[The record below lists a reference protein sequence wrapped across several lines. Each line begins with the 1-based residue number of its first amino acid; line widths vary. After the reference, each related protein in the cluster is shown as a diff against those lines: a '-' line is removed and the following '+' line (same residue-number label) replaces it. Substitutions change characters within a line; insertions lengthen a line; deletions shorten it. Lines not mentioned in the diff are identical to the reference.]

1 MFTKKIH
8 VFKAGDQTS
17 AQGVQRTFSPKDLQQ
32 VVDTYDPTIHEA
44 PLVIG
49 HQGDNDSVPSFG
61 WIKGFSRQG
70 DNLYADVEFTDTAK
84 DLVKDGHYRKVSISF
99 YSPDSQIN
107 PNPGKWSAR
116 HLALL
121 GAAPPAVKGL
131 EPFSFSEEEGVFEF
145 AATMLSP
152 EDIFDDELGP
162 SLIKDRSPIEM
173 LKEKLEAVRN
183 DMSAAVGQLQDS
195 NEDQKETEVEDAATQ
210 VGSELDQEQD
220 EEASPENPSSQYS
233 EHEIAQQTADLEDN
247 LPEESFMEDGKISRK
262 HVKGA
267 NGQVMQVVENV
278 YKEKVKAK
286 MAELSSD
293 MDEQHGEMPEA
304 FKKNAAKMKAKAK
317 GVEDKSHEEIG
328 KELSAGKNPF
338 AKDHAESTAERKEAA
353 DRGFEAK
360 RQRKAGKF
368 GQAHETE
375 ELMKAEDHAEL
386 EYDEVSDKT
395 NPSPGVVK
403 FGKKAANPEKDFGR
417 YDTARSDTDS
427 YGKRMEVG
435 EEDES
440 GETGRFETAM
450 NGEQDADRLHTA
462 KNGAQEADRKK
473 TAKSDDANKRFEG
486 EEEAEEHINNMD
498 QYDVDAKSYGINAP
512 KTASGSNPAGR
523 EDSDTKVPTETEE
536 TPDDTIFAVGVTN
549 VMSDKN
555 MRVLRQTSSQGRA
568 AVKGGAIDHA
578 EPEAAEVTSEL
589 GVTAHAEEKG
599 KKKQLSGDFDGS
611 DNEIVGP
618 SGAYAERG
626 EKKATEKQ
634 LQPGQF
640 DKADEADQTV
650 GPDGAYAEDCK
661 KVGKK
666 NLSGDFEGGPNQ
678 IAERSGGAFSEKK
691 KPYTKTGF
699 GSTYEEEG
707 EEGGE
712 DVGYSESDDFCGMN
726 YGMGSMGQAR
736 SMNAGPDM
744 SAMFEELK
752 ALKEENG
759 RIKREYQESKMNAR
773 KEKIAQFV
781 DSLYSEGKIVDGI
794 MPQRELQS
802 YCEGLEF
809 GTLEFSE
816 GETPATKLLGLLNSL
831 PPMVTYGE
839 MVPGGNF
846 QYSEEDLDPHAKA
859 LRLVETEGLDYVE
872 ALKRSMYS

>member
-1 MFTKKIH
+1 VFTKRIH

-17 AQGVQRTFSPKDLQQ
+17 AQGVQRTFSPKDLQE
-32 VVDTYDPTIHEA
+32 VVDTYSPDIHEA

-131 EPFSFSEEEGVFEF
+131 EPFSFSEKEGVFEF
-145 AATMLSP
+145 AATTLSP

-162 SLIKDRSPIEM
+162 SLIKDKSPIEM

-183 DMSAAVGQLQDS
+183 DMNAAVGQLQDS
-195 NEDQKETEVEDAATQ
+195 TEDQQETEVGETAAPAEEE
-210 VGSELDQEQD
+210 VDEEQD

-233 EHEIAQQTADLEDN
+233 EHEIVQQTADLEDN

-262 HVKGA
+262 QAKGA
-267 NGQVMQVVENV
+267 HGQVMQVVENV

-317 GVEDKSHEEIG
+317 GGDVDEKSHEEIG

-338 AKDHAESTAERKEAA
+338 SKDHGEVPEAFKKNIEKMKAKSDGEDKKANPFADHAE
-353 DRGFEAK
+353 D
-360 RQRKAGKF
+360 
-368 GQAHETE
+368 
-375 ELMKAEDHAEL
+375 
-386 EYDEVSDKT
+386 DE
-395 NPSPGVVK
+395 
-403 FGKKAANPEKDFGR
+403 FGR

-435 EEDES
+435 EEGPD
-440 GETGRFETAM
+440 GDTGRMKTAK
-450 NGEQDADRLHTA
+450 NGEQQADRMNTA
-462 KNGAQEADRKK
+462 KNGAQEVDRKR
-473 TAKSDDANKRFEG
+473 TAKSNDADKRFEG

-498 QYDVDAKSYGINAP
+498 QYDVDEASYGVNKP

-536 TPDDTIFAVGVTN
+536 TPDDTVFAVGVKN

-578 EPEAAEVTSEL
+578 EPEAAEETSEL

-599 KKKQLSGDFDGS
+599 KKKQLSGEFEGG

-626 EKKATEKQ
+626 EKKSTEKQ

-640 DKADEADQTV
+640 DKADEVDQTV

-678 IAERSGGAFSEKK
+678 IAERSGGAYSEKK

-726 YGMGSMGQAR
+726 YGMGSMGQSR
-736 SMNAGPDM
+736 PMNAGPDM

-759 RIKREYQESKMNAR
+759 RIKREYQESKMNSR

-781 DSLYSEGKIVDGI
+781 DSLYSEGKMVDGI
-794 MPQRELQS
+794 MPQSQLQS

-809 GTLEFSE
+809 GTLEFAE
-816 GETPATKLLGLLNSL
+816 GETPATKLLGLLNNL

-839 MVPGGNF
+839 MVPGGSF

-872 ALKRSMYS
+872 AIKRTMFS

>member
-1 MFTKKIH
+1 VFTKKIH

-32 VVDTYDPTIHEA
+32 VVDTYDPSIHEA

-145 AATMLSP
+145 AATTLSP

-162 SLIKDRSPIEM
+162 TLIVEKSPIEM

-183 DMSAAVGQLQDS
+183 DMSAAVADLQDS
-195 NEDQKETEVEDAATQ
+195 DEDQKETEVEDAAAQ
-210 VGSELDQEQD
+210 AGSELDQDQD
-220 EEASPENPSSQYS
+220 EEASPDNPSSQYS

-262 HVKGA
+262 HAKGA
-267 NGQVMQVVENV
+267 HGQVMQVVENV

-317 GVEDKSHEEIG
+317 GVEGKSHDEIG

-338 AKDHAESTAERKEAA
+338 ANHNEPE
-353 DRGFEAK
+353 F
-360 RQRKAGKF
+360 
-368 GQAHETE
+368 
-375 ELMKAEDHAEL
+375 
-386 EYDEVSDKT
+386 DEVGEKS

-403 FGKKAANPEKDFGR
+403 FGKKKESEEEA
-417 YDTARSDTDS
+417 TD
-427 YGKRMEVG
+427 V
-435 EEDES
+435 
-440 GETGRFETAM
+440 GRFETARSDDDSYATRM
-450 NGEQDADRLHTA
+450 TPGKQGADGDVERMKTAKNAEQDTDRMHTA
-462 KNGAQEADRKK
+462 KNGAQEVNRKK
-473 TAKSDDANKRFEG
+473 TAKSDDADKRFEG
-486 EEEAEEHINNMD
+486 EEEAEEHIENMD
-498 QYDVDAKSYGINAP
+498 QYDVDEASYGVNKP

-523 EDSDTKVPTETEE
+523 EDADTKVPTETEE
-536 TPDDTIFAVGVTN
+536 TPDDTVFAVGMTN
-549 VMSDKN
+549 VMNDKN

-568 AVKGGAIDHA
+568 AVKGGPIDHA
-578 EPEAAEVTSEL
+578 EPEPAEETSEL

-599 KKKQLSGDFDGS
+599 KKKQLSGEFEGG

-618 SGAYAERG
+618 SGAYAEKG

-650 GPDGAYAEDCK
+650 GPDGAYAEE
-661 KVGKK
+661 GKK
-666 NLSGDFEGGPNQ
+666 KQLSGDFEGGPN
-678 IAERSGGAFSEKK
+678 ETVKRSGGAFSEKK

-699 GSTYEEEG
+699 GSTYDEEG
-707 EEGGE
+707 GEEDGE
-712 DVGYSESDDFCGMN
+712 DVGYSESEDFCGMN
-726 YGMGSMGQAR
+726 YGMGSMGQSR
-736 SMNAGPDM
+736 PMNAGPDM

-752 ALKEENG
+752 ALKEENN

-794 MPQRELQS
+794 MPQHELQS

-816 GETPATKLLGLLNSL
+816 GETPATKLLGLLNNL

-839 MVPGGNF
+839 MVPGGSF

>member
-1 MFTKKIH
+1 VFTKKIH

-32 VVDTYDPTIHEA
+32 VVDTYDPTVHEA

-49 HQGDNDSVPSFG
+49 HQGDNDSVPSYG

-131 EPFSFSEEEGVFEF
+131 EPFSFSEKDGVFDY
-145 AATMLSP
+145 AATTLSP
-152 EDIFDDELGP
+152 EDIFDEELGP
-162 SLIKDRSPIEM
+162 TLIVEKSPIEM

-183 DMSAAVGQLQDS
+183 DMNAAVADLQES
-195 NEDQKETEVEDAATQ
+195 NGDQQETEVEEADGSATT
-210 VGSELDQEQD
+210 ELSQDQD
-220 EEASPENPSSQYS
+220 ENQLDEDASAENPSSQYS

-247 LPEESFMEDGKISRK
+247 LPEDSFMEDGKISRK
-262 HVKGA
+262 QAKGA
-267 NGQVMQVVENV
+267 HGQVMQVVENV

-304 FKKNAAKMKAKAK
+304 FKKNAEKMKAKAK
-317 GVEDKSHEEIG
+317 AKGGEEEDGEKMSGSDIG
-328 KELSAGKNPF
+328 KSFAKGKNPF
-338 AKDHAESTAERKEAA
+338 ADHAE
-353 DRGFEAK
+353 D
-360 RQRKAGKF
+360 
-368 GQAHETE
+368 E
-375 ELMKAEDHAEL
+375 E
-386 EYDEVSDKT
+386 
-395 NPSPGVVK
+395 
-403 FGKKAANPEKDFGR
+403 GR
-417 YDTARSDTDS
+417 YETARNSDDS
-427 YGKRMEVG
+427 YGTRMKVG
-435 EEDES
+435 KGGDADRMSTAKS
-440 GETGRFETAM
+440 GA
-450 NGEQDADRLHTA
+450 QDADRMHTA
-462 KNGAQEADRKK
+462 KNGELDADRKK
-473 TAKSDDANKRFEG
+473 TAKSDEDGDRFAG
-486 EEEAEEHINNMD
+486 EEEAEDRINNMD
-498 QYDVDAKSYGINAP
+498 QYDTDESSYGVNKP
-512 KTASGSNPAGR
+512 KTASGANPAGR

-536 TPDDTIFAVGVTN
+536 TPDDTVFAVGMTN

-568 AVKGGAIDHA
+568 AVKGGSIDHG
-578 EPEAAEVTSEL
+578 EPEPAEVTSDL

-599 KKKQLSGDFDGS
+599 KKKQLSGDFEGG
-611 DNEIVGP
+611 DNETVGP
-618 SGAYAERG
+618 SGAYSERG
-626 EKKATEKQ
+626 EKKSSEKQ
-634 LQPGQF
+634 LSGQF
-640 DKADEADQTV
+640 DKVDEADQTV
-650 GPDGAYAEDCK
+650 GPDGAYAEGGK
-661 KVGKK
+661 KGDKK
-666 NLSGDFEGGPNQ
+666 NLSGDFEGGPN
-678 IAERSGGAFSEKK
+678 ETVDKMGGAYAEKK
-691 KPYTKTGF
+691 SPYTKTGF

-707 EEGGE
+707 EEVDE
-712 DVGYSESDDFCGMN
+712 DDFNETDDFCGME
-726 YGMGSMGQAR
+726 YGMGSMGQSR
-736 SMNAGPDM
+736 PMNMGHDM
-744 SAMFEELK
+744 AAMFEELK

-794 MPQRELQS
+794 MPQHELQS

-816 GETPATKLLGLLNSL
+816 GETPATKLLGLLNNL

-839 MVPGGNF
+839 MVPGGSF

>member
-1 MFTKKIH
+1 VFTKKIH

-145 AATMLSP
+145 AATTLSP

-162 SLIKDRSPIEM
+162 SLIKDKSPIEM

-183 DMSAAVGQLQDS
+183 DMSAAVGELQDS

-210 VGSELDQEQD
+210 EGSELDEEQD

-247 LPEESFMEDGKISRK
+247 LPEEPFMEDGKISRK
-262 HVKGA
+262 HAKGA

-293 MDEQHGEMPEA
+293 MDEQHGELPEA
-304 FKKNAAKMKAKAK
+304 FKKNMGKGKKAAPKAGEKK
-317 GVEDKSHEEIG
+317 PSSEIG
-328 KELSAGKNPF
+328 GAFAKGKNPF
-338 AKDHAESTAERKEAA
+338 TGGAAEGSADHAE
-353 DRGFEAK
+353 D
-360 RQRKAGKF
+360 
-368 GQAHETE
+368 
-375 ELMKAEDHAEL
+375 
-386 EYDEVSDKT
+386 DE
-395 NPSPGVVK
+395 
-403 FGKKAANPEKDFGR
+403 FGR

-440 GETGRFETAM
+440 GNTRRMETAM
-450 NGEQDADRLHTA
+450 NGEQDADRLNTA
-462 KNGAQEADRKK
+462 KNGAQEANRKK
-473 TAKSDDANKRFEG
+473 TAKSDDADKRFEG
-486 EEEAEEHINNMD
+486 EKDAEERINNGD
-498 QYDVDAKSYGINAP
+498 QYDADEAGYGVNKP

-536 TPDDTIFAVGVTN
+536 TPDDTVFAVDVN
-549 VMSDKN
+549 SVMGDKN

-568 AVKGGAIDHA
+568 AVKGGAINHA
-578 EPEAAEVTSEL
+578 EPEAAEETSEL

-599 KKKQLSGDFDGS
+599 KKKQLSGEFEGG

-618 SGAYAERG
+618 SGAFCEEPG
-626 EKKATEKQ
+626 EKKSKEKQ
-634 LQPGQF
+634 LSGQF
-640 DKADEADQTV
+640 DKVDEANQTV
-650 GPDGAYAEDCK
+650 GPDGAYAEEGK

-666 NLSGDFEGGPNQ
+666 NLSGDFEGGPNETVKQ
-678 IAERSGGAFSEKK
+678 SGGAFSEKKK

-712 DVGYSESDDFCGMN
+712 DVGYAESDDFCGMN

-736 SMNAGPDM
+736 PMNAGPDM

-759 RIKREYQESKMNAR
+759 RIKREYQESKMNSR

-816 GETPATKLLGLLNSL
+816 GETAATKLLGLLNNL

-839 MVPGGNF
+839 MVPGGSF
-846 QYSEEDLDPHAKA
+846 QYSEEELDPHARA
-859 LRLVETEGLDYVE
+859 LRLVETEGLAYVE

>member
-1 MFTKKIH
+1 VFQKKIH

-32 VVDTYDPTIHEA
+32 VVDTYDPTVHEA

-49 HQGDNDSVPSFG
+49 HQGDNDSVPSYG

-107 PNPGKWSAR
+107 PSPGKWSAR

-131 EPFSFSEEEGVFEF
+131 EPFSFSEKDGVFDY
-145 AATMLSP
+145 AAVTLSP
-152 EDIFDDELGP
+152 EDIFDEELGP
-162 SLIKDRSPIEM
+162 TLIVEKSPIEM

-183 DMSAAVGQLQDS
+183 DMNAAVADLQES
-195 NEDQKETEVEDAATQ
+195 NGDQQETEVEEADGSAAT
-210 VGSELDQEQD
+210 ELSQDQD
-220 EEASPENPSSQYS
+220 ENQPDEAGDENPSSQYS

-247 LPEESFMEDGKISRK
+247 LPEEPFMEDGKISRK
-262 HVKGA
+262 QAKGA

-304 FKKNAAKMKAKAK
+304 FKKNAEKMKAKAK
-317 GVEDKSHEEIG
+317 GGAEESENPFAKEHGEMPEAFKKNMGKGKKSDSEGEGKPSGSEIG
-328 KELSAGKNPF
+328 KSFAKGKNPF
-338 AKDHAESTAERKEAA
+338 TDHAE
-353 DRGFEAK
+353 D
-360 RQRKAGKF
+360 
-368 GQAHETE
+368 
-375 ELMKAEDHAEL
+375 
-386 EYDEVSDKT
+386 DE
-395 NPSPGVVK
+395 
-403 FGKKAANPEKDFGR
+403 FGR
-417 YDTARSDTDS
+417 YETARNDDDS
-427 YGKRMEVG
+427 YGKRMEPGKQGADG
-435 EEDES
+435 EVE
-440 GETGRFETAM
+440 RM
-450 NGEQDADRLHTA
+450 KTA
-462 KNGAQEADRKK
+462 KNGEQQADRLNTAKNGSQEADRKK
-473 TAKSDDANKRFEG
+473 TAKSDDADKRFEG
-486 EEEAEEHINNMD
+486 EESAKEQIENMD
-498 QYDVDAKSYGINAP
+498 QYDADESSYGVNKP
-512 KTASGSNPAGR
+512 KTASGANPAGR

-536 TPDDTIFAVGVTN
+536 TPDDTVFAVGMTN

-578 EPEAAEVTSEL
+578 EPEADEETSEL

-599 KKKQLSGDFDGS
+599 KKKQLSGEFEGG
-611 DNEIVGP
+611 DNETVGP
-618 SGAYAERG
+618 SGAYSERG
-626 EKKATEKQ
+626 EKKSSEKQ
-634 LQPGQF
+634 LSGQF
-640 DKADEADQTV
+640 DKVDEADQTV
-650 GPDGAYAEDCK
+650 GPDGAYAEE
-661 KVGKK
+661 GKK
-666 NLSGDFEGGPNQ
+666 KQLSGDFEGGPNETVKQ
-678 IAERSGGAFSEKK
+678 SGGAFSEKK

-707 EEGGE
+707 EEEGGE
-712 DVGYSESDDFCGMN
+712 DVGYSESEDFCGME
-726 YGMGSMGQAR
+726 YGMGSMGQSR

-781 DSLYSEGKIVDGI
+781 DSLYSEGKIVDGV

-816 GETPATKLLGLLNSL
+816 GETPATKLLGLLNNL

-839 MVPGGNF
+839 MVPGGSF

-872 ALKRSMYS
+872 ALKRSMFS

>member
-1 MFTKKIH
+1 VFTKKIH

-32 VVDTYDPTIHEA
+32 VVDTYDPTVHEA

-49 HQGDNDSVPSFG
+49 HQGDNDSVPSYG

-131 EPFSFSEEEGVFEF
+131 EPFSFSEKDGVFDY
-145 AATMLSP
+145 AAMTLSP
-152 EDIFDDELGP
+152 EDIFDEELGP
-162 SLIKDRSPIEM
+162 TLIVEKSPIEM

-183 DMSAAVGQLQDS
+183 DMNAAVADLQES
-195 NEDQKETEVEDAATQ
+195 NGDQQETEVEEADGSAAT
-210 VGSELDQEQD
+210 ELSQDQDEEQD
-220 EEASPENPSSQYS
+220 EDASAENPSSQYS

-247 LPEESFMEDGKISRK
+247 LPEDSFMEDGKISRK
-262 HVKGA
+262 QAKGA
-267 NGQVMQVVENV
+267 HGQVMQVVENV

-304 FKKNAAKMKAKAK
+304 FKKNAEKMKAKAK
-317 GVEDKSHEEIG
+317 GGAEES
-328 KELSAGKNPF
+328 ENPF
-338 AKDHAESTAERKEAA
+338 AKEHGEMPEAFKKNAEKMKAKAKGGEEKSENPFADHAEDEEGRYETARNS
-353 DRGFEAK
+353 DDSYGTRM
-360 RQRKAGKF
+360 KAGK
-368 GQAHETE
+368 G
-375 ELMKAEDHAEL
+375 
-386 EYDEVSDKT
+386 SDADRM
-395 NPSPGVVK
+395 S
-403 FGKKAANPEKDFGR
+403 
-417 YDTARSDTDS
+417 TA
-427 YGKRMEVG
+427 K
-435 EEDES
+435 S
-440 GETGRFETAM
+440 GA
-450 NGEQDADRLHTA
+450 QDADRQNTA
-462 KNGAQEADRKK
+462 KSGELDADRKNL
-473 TAKSDDANKRFEG
+473 AKSDEDGDRFAG
-486 EEEAEEHINNMD
+486 QDEAEEQVSNMD
-498 QYDVDAKSYGINAP
+498 QYDADESSYGVNKP
-512 KTASGSNPAGR
+512 KTASGANPAGR

-536 TPDDTIFAVGVTN
+536 TPDDTVFAVGMTN
-549 VMSDKN
+549 VMSDKS

-568 AVKGGAIDHA
+568 AVKGGSIDHG
-578 EPEAAEVTSEL
+578 EPEPAEVTSEL

-599 KKKQLSGDFDGS
+599 KKKQLSGEFEGG
-611 DNEIVGP
+611 DNEVVGP

-626 EKKATEKQ
+626 EKKSSEKQ
-634 LQPGQF
+634 LSGQF
-640 DKADEADQTV
+640 DKVDEADQTV
-650 GPDGAYAEDCK
+650 GPDGAYAEG
-661 KVGKK
+661 GKSK
-666 NLSGDFEGGPNQ
+666 QLSGEFEGGPNET
-678 IAERSGGAFSEKK
+678 IKKSGEAFGEKK

-707 EEGGE
+707 EEGAE
-712 DVGYSESDDFCGMN
+712 NVGYSESEDFCGME
-726 YGMGSMGQAR
+726 YGMGSMGQSR
-736 SMNAGPDM
+736 PMNAGPDM
-744 SAMFEELK
+744 TAMFEELK

-816 GETPATKLLGLLNSL
+816 GETPATKLLGLLNNL

-839 MVPGGNF
+839 MVPGGSF

>member
-1 MFTKKIH
+1 MFQKKIH

-32 VVDTYDPTIHEA
+32 VVDTYDPTVHEA

-49 HQGDNDSVPSFG
+49 HQGDNDSVPSYG

-107 PNPGKWSAR
+107 PTPGKWSAR

-145 AATMLSP
+145 AATTLSP

-162 SLIKDRSPIEM
+162 TLIVEKSPIEM

-183 DMSAAVGQLQDS
+183 DMSAAVADLRDS
-195 NEDQKETEVEDAATQ
+195 NEDQKETEAEEVEGAAAT
-210 VGSELDQEQD
+210 ELSQDQD
-220 EEASPENPSSQYS
+220 ENQTDEASPENPSSQYS

-247 LPEESFMEDGKISRK
+247 LPEEPFMEDGKISRK
-262 HVKGA
+262 QAKGA
-267 NGQVMQVVENV
+267 HGQVMQVVENV

-304 FKKNAAKMKAKAK
+304 FKKNAEKMKAKAK
-317 GVEDKSHEEIG
+317 AKGGEKEDGEEMSGSDIG
-328 KELSAGKNPF
+328 KSFAKGKNPF
-338 AKDHAESTAERKEAA
+338 ADHAE
-353 DRGFEAK
+353 D
-360 RQRKAGKF
+360 
-368 GQAHETE
+368 
-375 ELMKAEDHAEL
+375 
-386 EYDEVSDKT
+386 DE
-395 NPSPGVVK
+395 
-403 FGKKAANPEKDFGR
+403 FGR
-417 YDTARSDTDS
+417 YETARNDDDS
-427 YGKRMEVG
+427 YATRMQPGKQDADGDVERMK
-435 EEDES
+435 
-440 GETGRFETAM
+440 TAK
-450 NGEQDADRLHTA
+450 NGEQDADRMSIA
-462 KNGAQEADRKK
+462 KNGSQEVDRKK
-473 TAKSDDANKRFEG
+473 TAKSDDADKRFEG
-486 EEEAEEHINNMD
+486 EESAKEQIENMD
-498 QYDVDAKSYGINAP
+498 QYDVDESSYGVNKP

-536 TPDDTIFAVGVTN
+536 TPDDTVFAVGMTN
-549 VMSDKN
+549 VMSDN
-555 MRVLRQTSSQGRA
+555 SMRVLRQTSSQGRA
-568 AVKGGAIDHA
+568 PVKGGPIDHA
-578 EPEAAEVTSEL
+578 EPEPAEETSEL

-599 KKKQLSGDFDGS
+599 KKKQLSGDFEGG

-626 EKKATEKQ
+626 EKKSSEKQ

-640 DKADEADQTV
+640 DKVDEADQTV
-650 GPDGAYAEDCK
+650 GPDGAYAEE
-661 KVGKK
+661 GKK
-666 NLSGDFEGGPNQ
+666 KQLSGEFEGGPNETVKQ
-678 IAERSGGAFSEKK
+678 SGGAFSEKK

-712 DVGYSESDDFCGMN
+712 DVGYSESEEFCGME

-752 ALKEENG
+752 ALKEENN

-781 DSLYSEGKIVDGI
+781 DYLYSEGKIVDGV
-794 MPQRELQS
+794 MPQHELQS

-816 GETPATKLLGLLNSL
+816 GETPATKLLGLLNNL

-839 MVPGGNF
+839 MVPGGSF

-872 ALKRSMYS
+872 ALKRTMYS